1 MSDIPVNAQI
11 AASFGWNVWN
21 DGPGG
26 RWFMDRVHPEK
37 VGTCQVML
45 VPDYVAHLRNFLVDD
60 LPVQVPA
67 RELEYIAL
75 ENAISR
81 MGWPEIRAFQEELR
95 KGQSIYEDAGG
106 YFMRGFRRFIESI
119 LLPYAGDEP
128 YIVQFYECKY
138 WGDTCAHPISD
149 PNPFLQL
156 LIEASRRGAK
166 VLLALTA
173 GSNVCLLQVMRK
185 RDTMRE

>member
-106 YFMRGFRRFIESI
+106 YFMRGFRRLFG
-119 LLPYAGDEP
+119 LPQSDEAVLT
-128 YIVQFYECKY
+128 YRRAAKAMVDAARREEEQRACK
-138 WGDTCAHPISD
+138 AAPS
-149 PNPFLQL
+149 
-156 LIEASRRGAK
+156 S
-166 VLLALTA
+166 
-173 GSNVCLLQVMRK
+173 
-185 RDTMRE
+185 